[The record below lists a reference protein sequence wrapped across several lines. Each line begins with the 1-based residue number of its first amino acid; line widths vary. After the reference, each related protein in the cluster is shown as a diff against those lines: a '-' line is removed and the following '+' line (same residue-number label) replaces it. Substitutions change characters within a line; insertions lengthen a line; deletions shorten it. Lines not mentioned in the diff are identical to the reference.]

1 LRRPLPISS
10 RRFRNFAL
18 FICAS
23 LIAIACL
30 AEQTRPLL
38 TTLAAIHALSN
49 QEAERSL
56 PVAFEGIV
64 TYYEKGN
71 IDLFVQ
77 DGDTAI
83 YVEAI
88 PGLSLAVGDRVRV
101 EGTTRAS
108 FLPEILARGVTL
120 LHHGAPPPPV
130 RAEFGQMIRAELD
143 CRRATV
149 QAVVRAANVF
159 SDGASKS
166 VFLDLLMPGGN
177 LQAQIVGQ
185 ATPAQIEALLD
196 STIEVTGAV
205 AGRFDSKNQMTGIL
219 LEVPSFSDVRVVAP
233 ARVAPHELPF
243 KPFNKILESARVEDR
258 TDRVRVQGTITYY
271 QPGSALVLQDGLHAL
286 WVDTRSEE
294 PHNTGDHAM
303 VSGFPDVRNGAVVL
317 TGAEIVSVPSEL
329 PPHVE
334 DLNITQLASGTHA
347 FELVSVEGQ
356 LLTQVRERA
365 QDQYVVVAQG
375 HVFSAIYRHPERGLN
390 IPLAP
395 MKEVR
400 LGSRV
405 RVTGICVLD
414 RGDQFRGAVAFHLL
428 LRSSSDVTVI
438 AGPSIVSVR
447 NLGIL
452 LGVLLMIVFAAIGRA
467 WLLDRKLH
475 RREIAVSATVERWRT
490 RVIDGI
496 NSAVPLSETLLQITE
511 LLSFKLQV
519 EYAWTEID
527 GGGTF
532 GNPVPAGDPNM
543 QVVEKIITAHS
554 GTALGKICIA
564 YQAAPGRRRVA
575 IDALENASRLAALA
589 IETGGKYS
597 DLVRRS
603 ELDPLTKARNR
614 FGFDRTLAVA
624 IENARKHDGRCGL
637 IYIDLDE
644 FKKVNDDFGH
654 LIGDRYLQEVA
665 ARLARQLRPH
675 DTLARVGGDEFSVI
689 IESVGSR
696 AEVQEIALRL
706 QDCFR
711 TEFALDKYVV
721 PGSASIGFALYP
733 DDAGDGEA
741 LLDWADAGMYAA
753 KRQKREEGLSPAD
766 QLSETLRHDR
776 RS

>member
-10 RRFRNFAL
+10 RRSRPFAL
-18 FICAS
+18 ICAT

-30 AEQTRPLL
+30 AEQSPPVL
-38 TTLAAIHALSN
+38 TSLAAIHALTN
-49 QEAERSL
+49 EEANRVF
-56 PVAFEGIV
+56 PVAFEGTV

-83 YVEAI
+83 YVESV
-88 PGLSLAVGDRVRV
+88 PGQSLALGDRVRV

-108 FLPEILARGVTL
+108 FLPEILARRVTM

-130 RAEFGQMIRAELD
+130 QADFGQMIRAELD

-149 QAVVRAANVF
+149 RAVVRAANVF
-159 SDGASKS
+159 SDGVSKS
-166 VFLDLLMPGGN
+166 VLLDLLMPGGN
-177 LQAQIVGQ
+177 LQAQVASP

-196 STIEVTGAV
+196 STIDITGAV

-219 LEVPSFSDVRVVAP
+219 LEVPSLSDVHIVAP
-233 ARVAPHELPF
+233 ARVAPHLLPF
-243 KPFNKILESARVEDR
+243 KPFDKILESTHVEDR
-258 TDRVRVQGTITYY
+258 TARVRVEGTITYY
-271 QPGSALVLQDGLHAL
+271 QPGSALVLQDGMHAL

-294 PHNTGDHAM
+294 PHNTGDHAL
-303 VSGFPDVRNGAVVL
+303 VSGFADVRNGAVVL
-317 TGAEIVSVPSEL
+317 TGAEIVSVPSGV

-334 DLNITQLASGTHA
+334 ELTTAQLASGTHA
-347 FELVSVEGQ
+347 FELVSVEGE
-356 LLTQVRERA
+356 LLTRVRERA
-365 QDQYVVVAQG
+365 QDQYVIVAQG
-375 HVFSAIYRHPERGLN
+375 HVFSAIYRHPERGLS
-390 IPLAP
+390 IPVAP
-395 MKEVR
+395 MKDVR

-428 LRSSSDVTVI
+428 LRSPSDVTVI

-496 NSAVPLSETLLQITE
+496 NSAVPLPETLLQITE
-511 LLSFKLQV
+511 LLSFKLQA
-519 EYAWTEID
+519 EHAWTEID

-532 GNPVPAGDPNM
+532 GNRAPAGDPRL
-543 QVVEKIITAHS
+543 QVVEKIISAHS
-554 GTALGKICIA
+554 GKALGKICIA
-564 YQAAPGRRRVA
+564 FQAAPGRRRVDP
-575 IDALENASRLAALA
+575 DALENASRLAALA

-597 DLVRRS
+597 DLVQRS

-614 FGFDRTLAVA
+614 FGFDRALAGA

-654 LIGDRYLQEVA
+654 LIGDRYLQEVT
-665 ARLARQLRPH
+665 ARLARQLRPN

-706 QDCFR
+706 QDCFLA
-711 TEFALDKYVV
+711 EFALEKYVV
-721 PGSASIGFALYP
+721 HGSASIGCALYP
-733 DDAGDGEA
+733 DDAADSEA

-753 KRQKREEGLSPAD
+753 KRQKREGPISPAHD
-766 QLSETLRHDR
+766 LPGTLRHKR
-776 RS
+776 HC